1 MAVNGGKIKLEV
13 EESAVIL
20 EYQKDVKEA
29 ERVALLKLIQ
39 SIWRVCFDSLLLLIH
54 NHFQQTNHF
63 LFFTCLASVFNSS
76 SFSRQSSRRSSAS
89 ISRSLIFCASF
100 DFFSL
105 ISAFSFSNSR

>member
-39 SIWRVCFDSLLLLIH
+39 SIWRVCFDILLLLIH

-63 LFFTCLASVFNSS
+63 PFFTCLASVFNSN

-89 ISRSLIFCASF
+89 SRSLIFCASF